1 MEVAVTL
8 SPGGNHAADT
18 SGGAEQKIIPDKKIT
33 LWRMLD
39 DLMLRMECALRCF
52 DFECIL
58 VPEIRLSAIT
68 CRTFLAKDDFAD
80 NREAVQHRTKG

>member
-18 SGGAEQKIIPDKKIT
+18 SGGAEQKIIPDKKLLYEESWTI
-33 LWRMLD
+33 W
-39 DLMLRMECALRCF
+39 LRMECALRCF

-58 VPEIRLSAIT
+58 VPEIRLRAIT